1 MNVRKQWLR
10 AIIMLLI
17 LAIAMVTQSSIR
29 DTLNIQVHKWWLLFI
44 VLIVGIAV
52 STWLIKRKKKDG
64 R

>member
-44 VLIVGIAV
+44 VLIVGISV